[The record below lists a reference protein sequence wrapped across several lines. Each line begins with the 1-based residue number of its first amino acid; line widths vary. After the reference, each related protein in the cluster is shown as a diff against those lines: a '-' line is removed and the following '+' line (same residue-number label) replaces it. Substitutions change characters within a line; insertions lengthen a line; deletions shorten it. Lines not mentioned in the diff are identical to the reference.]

1 MPAVAAS
8 GQQGGGDELGP
19 GDEIKVF
26 KDEGEDEREQGGSET
41 LQAEL
46 LEEKSSLITDTE
58 SEHQVSKIK
67 KMELCRKRLF
77 RLNHSV
83 CSASTTV
90 SCPLI
95 ACSFDRDPSFFDMS
109 SRVLWELFWVLSW
122 EEEVQISSNSRLGFL
137 SVWGFRFA
145 WKKEAVTWQKVQ
157 CRRSR
162 DSSTATA
169 ARWKEFRGVFAAC
182 GRGGKITFSFQLTA
196 SRRHHSAGI

>member
-46 LEEKSSLITDTE
+46 LEEKSSLITE
-58 SEHQVSKIK
+58 SEVSKIK

-109 SRVLWELFWVLSW
+109 SRVL
-122 EEEVQISSNSRLGFL
+122 
-137 SVWGFRFA
+137 
-145 WKKEAVTWQKVQ
+145 
-157 CRRSR
+157 
-162 DSSTATA
+162 
-169 ARWKEFRGVFAAC
+169 
-182 GRGGKITFSFQLTA
+182 
-196 SRRHHSAGI
+196 

>member
-46 LEEKSSLITDTE
+46 LEEKSSLITE

-67 KMELCRKRLF
+67 EMELCRKRLF

-83 CSASTTV
+83 CSASTTL
-90 SCPLI
+90 SCPLV
-95 ACSFDRDPSFFDMS
+95 ACSFDRDLSFSAYQVVYCENCFGFCPEKKRCRFPPIRDSDFFPSEVSDLPGRKRLSHGRRFNAGGAATV
-109 SRVLWELFWVLSW
+109 VLQQPHVGKSFAESLPVVD
-122 EEEVQISSNSRLGFL
+122 EEE
-137 SVWGFRFA
+137 
-145 WKKEAVTWQKVQ
+145 K
-157 CRRSR
+157 
-162 DSSTATA
+162 
-169 ARWKEFRGVFAAC
+169 
-182 GRGGKITFSFQLTA
+182 
-196 SRRHHSAGI
+196 

>member
-46 LEEKSSLITDTE
+46 LEEKSSLITE
-58 SEHQVSKIK
+58 SEVSKIK

-77 RLNHSV
+77 WLNHSV

-90 SCPLI
+90 SCPLV

-109 SRVLWELFWVLSW
+109 SRVL
-122 EEEVQISSNSRLGFL
+122 
-137 SVWGFRFA
+137 
-145 WKKEAVTWQKVQ
+145 
-157 CRRSR
+157 
-162 DSSTATA
+162 
-169 ARWKEFRGVFAAC
+169 
-182 GRGGKITFSFQLTA
+182 
-196 SRRHHSAGI
+196 

>member
-58 SEHQVSKIK
+58 SEQVSKIK

-83 CSASTTV
+83 CSASTTL
-90 SCPLI
+90 SCPLV

-109 SRVLWELFWVLSW
+109 SRVL
-122 EEEVQISSNSRLGFL
+122 
-137 SVWGFRFA
+137 
-145 WKKEAVTWQKVQ
+145 
-157 CRRSR
+157 
-162 DSSTATA
+162 
-169 ARWKEFRGVFAAC
+169 
-182 GRGGKITFSFQLTA
+182 
-196 SRRHHSAGI
+196 

>member
-46 LEEKSSLITDTE
+46 LEEKSSLIGDTE

-67 KMELCRKRLF
+67 KMELCRKRLIW
-77 RLNHSV
+77 LNHSV
-83 CSASTTV
+83 CSASTTL
-90 SCPLI
+90 SCPLV

-109 SRVLWELFWVLSW
+109 SRVL
-122 EEEVQISSNSRLGFL
+122 
-137 SVWGFRFA
+137 
-145 WKKEAVTWQKVQ
+145 
-157 CRRSR
+157 
-162 DSSTATA
+162 
-169 ARWKEFRGVFAAC
+169 
-182 GRGGKITFSFQLTA
+182 
-196 SRRHHSAGI
+196 

>member
-46 LEEKSSLITDTE
+46 LEEKSSLITE
-58 SEHQVSKIK
+58 SEQVSKIK
-67 KMELCRKRLF
+67 EMELCRKRLF

-83 CSASTTV
+83 CSASTTL
-90 SCPLI
+90 SCPLV
-95 ACSFDRDPSFFDMS
+95 ACSFDRDLSFSTYQVVYCENCF
-109 SRVLWELFWVLSW
+109 
-122 EEEVQISSNSRLGFL
+122 GFCPEKKRC
-137 SVWGFRFA
+137 RFPPI
-145 WKKEAVTWQKVQ
+145 
-157 CRRSR
+157 R
-162 DSSTATA
+162 DSDFFPSEVSDLPGRKRLSHGRRFNAGGAATVLQ
-169 ARWKEFRGVFAAC
+169 RWKEFRGVFAGC

>member
-46 LEEKSSLITDTE
+46 LEEKSSLITECSTE
-58 SEHQVSKIK
+58 QVGKIK
-67 KMELCRKRLF
+67 EMELCRKRLF

-83 CSASTTV
+83 CSASTTL
-90 SCPLI
+90 SCPLV

-109 SRVLWELFWVLSW
+109 SRVL
-122 EEEVQISSNSRLGFL
+122 
-137 SVWGFRFA
+137 
-145 WKKEAVTWQKVQ
+145 
-157 CRRSR
+157 
-162 DSSTATA
+162 
-169 ARWKEFRGVFAAC
+169 
-182 GRGGKITFSFQLTA
+182 
-196 SRRHHSAGI
+196 